1 MKATWEKIE
10 KNLGV
15 LEVEVEAERVAAAL
29 DKAFQKV
36 VKKVNVPG
44 FRKGKVPRP
53 IFEARFGVES
63 LYQDAIDILLPE
75 VYTEAVDQTD
85 IFPVDRPEVDIE
97 QFAKGQPF
105 KFKARITVKPEVKL
119 GDYKGVEVPAIN
131 VEVSDEELN
140 NELERLQQRHAELV
154 VIDDEPAKNGDTV
167 VIDFDGSVDGVP
179 FEGGKAERYSLELG
193 SNTFIPGFED
203 QVVGLAT
210 GDFKDVTVTFPETYH
225 AEELAGKEAVF
236 KVKVHEIKR
245 KQLPELD
252 DEFAKDVSEFDT
264 LDEFK
269 EDLKKQ
275 LAARKEQE
283 AKAAREGAIVDKVGE
298 NAEVE
303 IPEAMIK
310 GEVENMIRDFDN
322 RLRAQG
328 MNLDMFL
335 GFSGQTV
342 DDLRGQM
349 QGDAEKR
356 VRNNLVLEAIA
367 KAEKIEVT
375 QDEINK
381 ELNDMAEAYK
391 RTPEEI
397 RNILAA
403 NGSLGSL
410 NEEILIRKTIQ
421 FLLEN
426 SKEVPAEQAEA
437 KSKEAKP
444 AAKKSTKKSTKAEA
458 KADADKTEAEEAQG
472 EE

>member
-36 VKKVNVPG
+36 VKKASVPG

-105 KFKARITVKPEVKL
+105 KFKAKITVKPEVKL
-119 GDYKGVEVPAIN
+119 GDYKGVEVPAVN
-131 VEVSDEELN
+131 VEVSEEELN

-154 VIDDEPAKNGDTV
+154 VIDEEPAKNGDTV

-203 QVVGLAT
+203 QVVGMAT
-210 GDFKDVTVTFPETYH
+210 GDFKDVTVTFPDTYH

-310 GEVENMIRDFDN
+310 GEVENMVRDFDN

-335 GFSGQTV
+335 GFSGQSV
-342 DDLRGQM
+342 DDLRAQM

-410 NEEILIRKTIQ
+410 NEEILIRKTVQ
-421 FLLEN
+421 FLVDN

-437 KSKEAKP
+437 KTKETKP

-458 KADADKTEAEEAQG
+458 KADADNTEAEEAQG

>member
-15 LEVEVEAERVAAAL
+15 LEVEVEAERVTAAL

-44 FRKGKVPRP
+44 FRKGKVPRA
-53 IFEARFGVES
+53 IFESRFGVES

-85 IFPVDRPEVDIE
+85 IFPVDRPEVDVE
-97 QFAKGQPF
+97 QFAKGQAF
-105 KFKARITVKPEVKL
+105 KFKAKVTVKPEVKL
-119 GDYKGVEVPAIN
+119 GDYKGIEVPATD
-131 VEVSDEELN
+131 VEVSEEELSE
-140 NELERLQQRHAELV
+140 ELTRMQERHAELV
-154 VIDDEPAKNGDTV
+154 VIDEEAAQNGDTV

-193 SNTFIPGFED
+193 SNTFIPGFEE

-264 LDEFK
+264 LDEYK

-275 LAARKEQE
+275 LQSRKEKEGE
-283 AKAAREGAIVDKVGE
+283 AERERVLVDKIGE

-303 IPEAMIK
+303 IPQAMIDS
-310 GEVENMIRDFDN
+310 EVQNMVRDFDN

-335 GFSGQTV
+335 GFSGQTIE
-342 DDLRGQM
+342 DLQGQM
-349 QGDAEKR
+349 TNDAEKR
-356 VRNNLVLEAIA
+356 VRNNLVLEQIA
-367 KAEKIEVT
+367 KAEKIEAT
-375 QDEINK
+375 EEEINK
-381 ELNDMAEAYK
+381 ELQDMADAYK
-391 RTPEEI
+391 RSPEEI

-410 NEEILIRKTIQ
+410 NEDVLLRKTIQ
-421 FLLEN
+421 FLIEN
-426 SKEVPAEQAEA
+426 AKEVPAEKAE
-437 KSKEAKP
+437 KSEESEKP
-444 AAKKSTKKSTKAEA
+444 AKKTTKKAAAKAEP
-458 KADADKTEAEEAQG
+458 KAEEETAA
-472 EE
+472 EDK